1 MKIVLA
7 ADGSKFS
14 RKALAWLLKQ
24 EWVLGRG
31 VEILIVN
38 VRSRAASESL
48 GAGDIADQQD
58 ARSVFNHFERQL
70 KRYHVVQR
78 SISPVGDPAAEIV
91 KLAKKEGARMIVM
104 GTRGLTALKSVFM
117 GSVAQAVVSTSPI
130 PVLLVK

>member
-14 RKALAWLLKQ
+14 GKALTWLLKQ
-24 EWVLGRG
+24 EWVHGYG

-38 VRSRAASESL
+38 VRARATSRPLDAEDKAA
-48 GAGDIADQQD
+48 QQVTKP
-58 ARSVFNHFERQL
+58 VFNSLERQL
-70 KRYHVVQR
+70 KRYRISHR
-78 SISPVGDPAAEIV
+78 SVSLVGDPAAEIV

-104 GTRGLTALKSVFM
+104 GTRGQTAIKSIFM
-117 GSVAQAVVSTSPI
+117 GSVAQGVVTKSPI